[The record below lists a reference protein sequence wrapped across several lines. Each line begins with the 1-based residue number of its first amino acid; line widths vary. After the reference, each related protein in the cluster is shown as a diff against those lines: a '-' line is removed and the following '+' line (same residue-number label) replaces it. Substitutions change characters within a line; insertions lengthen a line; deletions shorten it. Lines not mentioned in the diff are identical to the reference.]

1 MRAVRR
7 NLLAMH
13 RSAPLPR
20 GLQTDIPRLATMRL
34 AQRAPL
40 AA

>member
-13 RSAPLPR
+13 RSALMPR
-20 GLQTDIPRLATMRL
+20 GLQLPVARPAATRL